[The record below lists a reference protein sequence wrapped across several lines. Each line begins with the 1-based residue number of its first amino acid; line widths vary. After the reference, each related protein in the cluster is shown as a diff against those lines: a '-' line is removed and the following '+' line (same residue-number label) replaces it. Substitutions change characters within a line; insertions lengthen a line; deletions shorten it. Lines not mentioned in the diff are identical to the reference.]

1 MPITLNGTDITSNKI
16 NNSNITEEKLN
27 GTRVY
32 PSIPVYVVIFYDYQ
46 GDGGNELKMENV
58 QQGGDATAPP
68 DPTRA
73 GYTFTGWDK
82 SFTNVQSNLVVHG
95 TWQQTSFNYYVLID
109 VGDYNLASGLYGAT
123 CPNDITSPIGHTASQ
138 TIIEDVLNG
147 DATFVSTS
155 TALHSAYAYTNPNL
169 YNPTQY
175 VAFCIEDL
183 YQHLGS
189 GTTPYII
196 YEVAT

>member
-16 NNSNITEEKLN
+16 NNSNVSEEKLN

-32 PSIPVYVVIFYDYQ
+32 PSIPVYVVMFYDYQ
-46 GDGGNELKMENV
+46 GGNHLKTENV

-82 SFTNVQSNLVVHG
+82 SFTNVQSDLVVYG
-95 TWQQTSFNYYVLID
+95 LWQQASFNYYVLID

-123 CPNDITSPIGHTASQ
+123 CPNDTTSPITHTYSQ
-138 TIIEDVLNG
+138 YIIQDAFNG
-147 DATFVSTS
+147 DATFVSTNTELH
-155 TALHSAYAYTNPNL
+155 TAFTYTDPNL
-169 YNPTQY
+169 YTPTQF

-183 YQHLGS
+183 YQSLGS
-189 GTTPYII
+189 GATPYII

>member
-1 MPITLNGTDITSNKI
+1 MSIKVNNVEITTNKI
-16 NNSNITEEKLN
+16 NNSNVSEEKLN
-27 GTRVY
+27 GTKVY
-32 PSIPVYVVIFYDYQ
+32 PSIVYYTVRFYDFS
-46 GDGGNELKMENV
+46 GGSLLKTEQV
-58 QQGGDATAPP
+58 QQGGNATAPP

-82 SFTNVQSNLVVHG
+82 SFTNVQSNLDVYG
-95 TWQQTSFNYYVLID
+95 TWQQASFNYYVLMD
-109 VGDYNLASGLYGAT
+109 VGDYNLASGFYGAT
-123 CPNDITSPIGHTASQ
+123 CPNDTTSPITHTYSQ
-138 TIIEDVLNG
+138 AIIEDAFNG
-147 DATFVSTS
+147 DATFVSTN
-155 TALHSAYAYTNPNL
+155 TALHSAFTYTNPNL
-169 YNPTQY
+169 YNPTQI